1 MYKSLFI
8 IYNRLQG
15 EFSDKRVVTGE
26 SDMAEKQ
33 PDIQKDSLESIL
45 IESIHTLVY
54 EKDINT
60 ALNCF
65 LETICKY
72 YQAER
77 GYVFEMDG
85 TKQIADNTFE
95 WCAEGIEAEIG
106 RLQGISVDVLTNW
119 MKKFR
124 EKGEFYIA
132 VLEEDVPC
140 DRADFEILKTQGIS
154 SLMAAPLIRD
164 QEIVG
169 FLGVDN
175 PAEHIGDM
183 ALLRSVAD
191 FVTAD
196 LEKRRLIEELRHV
209 GCTDMLTGLK
219 NRNEYMWKLNELK
232 KKKLHSLGVIFI
244 DMNGLKQMNDTKGH
258 EYGDAMIRKTAECII
273 KYTSDNAYRIGGDE
287 FIALWEEITRE
298 EFDDKVEKLK
308 REFAGIKEYTISMGH
323 ILEEG
328 EIDIQQQV
336 KKADASMYEAK
347 QAYYQNRHNDRRKRR
362 E

>member
-1 MYKSLFI
+1 
-8 IYNRLQG
+8 
-15 EFSDKRVVTGE
+15 
-26 SDMAEKQ
+26 MAEKQ
-33 PDIQKDSLESIL
+33 PGRQNDSLESIL

-77 GYVFEMDG
+77 GYVFEMDSR
-85 TKQIADNTFE
+85 KQTADNTFE
-95 WCAEGIEAEIG
+95 WCAEGIESEIG

-124 EKGEFYIA
+124 ESGEFYIA
-132 VLEEDVPC
+132 ALEKDVPC
-140 DRADFEILKTQGIS
+140 DRADFNILKVQGIS
-154 SLMAAPLIRD
+154 SLMAAPLMRD
-164 QEIVG
+164 EEIVG

-183 ALLRSVAD
+183 TLLRSVAD

-232 KKKLHSLGVIFI
+232 RKKLHSLGVIFI
-244 DMNGLKQMNDTKGH
+244 DINGLKQMNDTKGH
-258 EYGDAMIRKTAECII
+258 EYGDAMIRKSAECIR
-273 KYTSDNAYRIGGDE
+273 KYSAENAYRIGGDE
-287 FIALWEEITRE
+287 FIALWEDIAKE
-298 EFDDKVEKLK
+298 EFDEKVEELK
-308 REFAGIKEYTISMGH
+308 KEFDEIKEYTISMGN
-323 ILEEG
+323 IWQDG

-347 QAYYQNRHNDRRKRR
+347 QAHYQNQHNDRRRRR